1 MIILILLISFAL
13 EGIFSNL
20 LSANSIL
27 IPLFTII
34 SFVIVYPYF
43 KNEKNK
49 FYIYAGL
56 IGLLYDI
63 VYTNCPF
70 VNTFTFLITSL
81 MISLIYEYIT
91 VSKFNVTLIKII
103 ILLFY
108 QTISY
113 IVLCFFSYTTFN
125 ETTLLTTLYSSII
138 INVIYGFLLFI
149 LVSFLDKKHKIRKMY

>member
-1 MIILILLISFAL
+1 MIILILLISFTL

-43 KNEKNK
+43 KNAKNK

-91 VSKFNVTLIKII
+91 VSKFNVTLINII
-103 ILLFY
+103 ILLF
-108 QTISY
+108 
-113 IVLCFFSYTTFN
+113 
-125 ETTLLTTLYSSII
+125 
-138 INVIYGFLLFI
+138 
-149 LVSFLDKKHKIRKMY
+149 

>member
-13 EGIFSNL
+13 EGIFSNFI
-20 LSANSIL
+20 SANSIL

-49 FYIYAGL
+49 FYIYSL
-56 IGLLYDI
+56 VVGLLYDI

-70 VNTFTFLITSL
+70 INTFTFLITSL
-81 MISLIYEYIT
+81 MISLMYEYIT
-91 VSKFNVTLIKII
+91 VSKFNVTLINII

-125 ETTLLTTLYSSII
+125 EITLLTTLYSSII

-149 LVSFLDKKHKIRKMY
+149 LVSFLDKNHKIRKLY